1 MANPLTA
8 LSGDL
13 LTSLTGNVQKAKL
26 IIRSNTQSAASG
38 AAARA
43 GGSLSTAQ
51 IASQAGAALA
61 GGSQAAASAASAA
74 SPASR
79 ELTVQYNPSS
89 ISFRAFAEAT
99 PLTTLQQNVD
109 AGVPSQNTRPPSIL
123 MSVDLIFDQ
132 VNVKDA
138 FMLEK
143 LKVTTQDVTQLI
155 MNKGLN
161 KNVYTVQPQTNAF
174 VGMLMSEATRT
185 VTFQWMD
192 LNFTGEVSEVQAR
205 YTMFSTSGRPIR
217 SIVRL
222 SLQQK
227 LETAQAAQKW
237 SAAFDRCFTPDGNK
251 LYAGGKSKTEG
262 LSNILNIGF

>member
-61 GGSQAAASAASAA
+61 GGSQAAASAA

-262 LSNILNIGF
+262 LSNILNFGF

>member
-1 MANPLTA
+1 MW
-8 LSGDL
+8 
-13 LTSLTGNVQKAKL
+13 
-26 IIRSNTQSAASG
+26 
-38 AAARA
+38 
-43 GGSLSTAQ
+43 
-51 IASQAGAALA
+51 
-61 GGSQAAASAASAA
+61 
-74 SPASR
+74 
-79 ELTVQYNPSS
+79 
-89 ISFRAFAEAT
+89 
-99 PLTTLQQNVD
+99 D

-237 SAAFDRCFTPDGNK
+237 STAFDSLLHAGREQALRRRQEQNGGPVEHFEHRFLTRKPGKEGNPSCHCFLPP
-251 LYAGGKSKTEG
+251 
-262 LSNILNIGF
+262 